1 MDINTIKFCENIYNL
16 SHLTEDKPRA
26 LITFIKNHILN
37 KPGLKKDIVGNAGIS
52 PLKRRIDAAWSTSD
66 YHLKS
71 ENNLNCT
78 KNEFIQELCGDD
90 DNNVGGMIK
99 DMINMK
105 DRKVVL
111 DLCNIY
117 LNAYNDDGL
126 LIHKS
131 DDLDVNI

>member
-1 MDINTIKFCENIYNL
+1 MV
-16 SHLTEDKPRA
+16 
-26 LITFIKNHILN
+26 N
-37 KPGLKKDIVGNAGIS
+37 K
-52 PLKRRIDAAWSTSD
+52 R

-99 DMINMK
+99 DMINIK

-111 DLCNIY
+111 DLCKIY

-126 LIHKS
+126 LTHKS